1 MIMMQQAFNEILLNV
16 AQTNGGLIKNEKN
29 NKLTFLDSI
38 ENNSSTLT
46 SSILKNNFFSSN
58 FILFFFEVNLF
69 INNNNRFS

>member
-1 MIMMQQAFNEILLNV
+1 MQQAFNEILLNV

-46 SSILKNNFFSSN
+46 SSILKNNFFSSK
-58 FILFFFEVNLF
+58 FILFFFLKLTY
-69 INNNNRFS
+69 

>member
-1 MIMMQQAFNEILLNV
+1 MMQQAFNEILLNV

>member
-46 SSILKNNFFSSN
+46 SSILKNNFFSSK
-58 FILFFFEVNLF
+58 FILFFFLKLTY
-69 INNNNRFS
+69 

>member
-58 FILFFFEVNLF
+58 FILFFFLKLTY
-69 INNNNRFS
+69 